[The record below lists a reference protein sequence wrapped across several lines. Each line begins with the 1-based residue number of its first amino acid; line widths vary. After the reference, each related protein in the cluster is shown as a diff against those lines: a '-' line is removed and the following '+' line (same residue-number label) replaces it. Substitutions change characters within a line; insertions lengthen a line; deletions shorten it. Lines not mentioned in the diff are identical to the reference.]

1 MKYNKHTTSSSSGSG
16 IGILG
21 VLQIIFIV
29 LKCLDLITWPWKVVL
44 IPLWIDLGI
53 IALALLIALGCA
65 MYYAFK
71 NK

>member
-1 MKYNKHTTSSSSGSG
+1 MKYSKHHTSSSSSG

-53 IALALLIALGCA
+53 IALVLLIALGCA
-65 MYYAFK
+65 IYYGLK
-71 NK
+71 S